1 MTEPIETNRYAR
13 RTVTVKG
20 LAYGSVPD
28 DAKLKMSEY
37 GLIWDLTGNPKN
49 LHTQT
54 VTNTTTIID
63 GEELPSGFTT
73 KEKEWVLALAEK
85 HGLEVSITQE
95 EVVCHPQV
103 PYINAPLLF
112 DGGEHF
118 GESHRWMRNI
128 FFDGFEGRASAHL
141 ERCSGTL
148 RLLIEGSQATDVSN
162 AVVDDWIQSTTKLV
176 RDALRRAGFT
186 EGAEGIEID
195 CEIIM
200 GAEREAKCDPDF
212 MRALLTDQES
222 EEE

>member
-20 LAYGSVPD
+20 LAYGSLPD

-37 GLIWDLTGNPKN
+37 GLMWDLVGNPKN

-54 VTNTTTIID
+54 VTKTTTFIE
-63 GEELPSGFTT
+63 GEELPSGLTV
-73 KEKEWVLALAEK
+73 KETEWVLALAEK
-85 HGLEVSITQE
+85 HGLEMAITQE

-103 PYINAPLLF
+103 PFINAPLLIHNP
-112 DGGEHF
+112 DKDQ
-118 GESHRWMRNI
+118 WMKEI
-128 FFDGFEGRASAHL
+128 FFDGSGSRMSSASIHL
-141 ERCSGTL
+141 ERCTGTL

-162 AVVDDWIQSTTKLV
+162 AVVDDWIQTTTKLV
-176 RDALRRAGFT
+176 RDALRHAGFT

-195 CEIIM
+195 CEVIM
-200 GAEREAKCDPDF
+200 GAEREAKCDPAF

>member
-20 LAYGSVPD
+20 LAYGSLPD

-37 GLIWDLTGNPKN
+37 GLMWDLHARSDN
-49 LHTQT
+49 LETQT
-54 VTNTTTIID
+54 LIKTTTFIE
-63 GEELPSGFTT
+63 GESLPSGLTT
-73 KEKEWVLALAEK
+73 NETNWVLALAEK
-85 HGLEVSITQE
+85 HGLEMATTDE
-95 EVVCHPQV
+95 EVVFHPHV
-103 PYINAPLLF
+103 PYINAPLLIHNP
-112 DGGEHF
+112 DKDQ
-118 GESHRWMRNI
+118 WDKDI
-128 FFDGFEGRASAHL
+128 FFDGFEGHASVHL

-162 AVVDDWIQSTTKLV
+162 LIVDKWIQSTVKLV
-176 RDALRRAGFT
+176 RDALRHAGFT

-195 CEIIM
+195 CEVIM
-200 GAEREAKCDPDF
+200 GAEREAKCSPLF

>member
-20 LAYGSVPD
+20 LAAGTLPD
-28 DAKLKMSEY
+28 DAKLKVSEY
-37 GLIWDLTGNPKN
+37 GLMWDLTGNPKN

-54 VTNTTTIID
+54 VTKTTTFIE
-63 GEELPSGFTT
+63 GEELPSGLTT
-73 KEKEWVLALAEK
+73 NEINWVLALAEK
-85 HGLEVSITQE
+85 HGLEMAITQE

-103 PYINAPLLF
+103 PFINAPLLIHNP
-112 DGGEHF
+112 DKDQ
-118 GESHRWMRNI
+118 WDKDI
-128 FFDGFEGRASAHL
+128 FFDGFEGRASVHL
-141 ERCSGTL
+141 ERCTGTL

-176 RDALRRAGFT
+176 RDALRHAGFT

-195 CEIIM
+195 CEVIM
-200 GAEREAKCDPDF
+200 GAEREAKCDPAF

-222 EEE
+222 EEQ

>member
-20 LAYGSVPD
+20 LAYGFLPD

-37 GLIWDLTGNPKN
+37 GLMWDLTGNPKN

-54 VTNTTTIID
+54 VTKTTTFIE
-63 GEELPSGFTT
+63 GEELPSGLTI
-73 KEKEWVLALAEK
+73 KETEWVLALAEK
-85 HGLEVSITQE
+85 HGLEMATTDE
-95 EVVCHPQV
+95 EVVCHPLV
-103 PYINAPLLF
+103 PYINAPLLIHNP
-112 DGGEHF
+112 DKDQ
-118 GESHRWMRNI
+118 WDKDI
-128 FFDGFEGRASAHL
+128 FFDGFEGHASAHL

-148 RLLIEGSQATDVSN
+148 RLLIEGSQASDVSN

-176 RDALRRAGFT
+176 RDALRHAGFT

-195 CEIIM
+195 CEVIM
-200 GAEREAKCDPDF
+200 GAEREAKCNPLF

>member
-13 RTVTVKG
+13 RTVIVKG
-20 LAYGSVPD
+20 LAYGSLPE

-37 GLIWDLTGNPKN
+37 GLMWDLTGNPKN

-54 VTNTTTIID
+54 VTKTTTFIE
-63 GEELPSGFTT
+63 GEELPSGLTT
-73 KEKEWVLALAEK
+73 KETEWVLALAEK
-85 HGLEVSITQE
+85 HGLEMAITQE

-103 PYINAPLLF
+103 PFINAPLLIHNP
-112 DGGEHF
+112 DKDQ
-118 GESHRWMRNI
+118 WDKDI
-128 FFDGFEGRASAHL
+128 FFDGFEGRATAHL

-148 RLLIEGSQATDVSN
+148 KLLIEGSQASDVSN

-176 RDALRRAGFT
+176 RDALRHAGFT

-195 CEIIM
+195 CEVIM
-200 GAEREAKCDPDF
+200 GAEREAKCDPAF

>member
-1 MTEPIETNRYAR
+1 MTEPIETSRYAR

-28 DAKLKMSEY
+28 DAKIKMSEY
-37 GLIWDLTGNPKN
+37 GLIWDLHSNPNN
-49 LHTQT
+49 LTSQT
-54 VTNTTTIID
+54 FTNTTTIID
-63 GEELPSGFTT
+63 GDKLPSGFTT

-95 EVVCHPQV
+95 EVVCHPSV
-103 PYINAPLLF
+103 PYINAPLLIHNP
-112 DGGEHF
+112 DKDQ
-118 GESHRWMRNI
+118 WDKDI
-128 FFDGFEGRASAHL
+128 FVGVAGQWSRASAHL

-176 RDALRRAGFT
+176 RDALRHAGFT

-200 GAEREAKCDPDF
+200 GAEREAKCDPAF